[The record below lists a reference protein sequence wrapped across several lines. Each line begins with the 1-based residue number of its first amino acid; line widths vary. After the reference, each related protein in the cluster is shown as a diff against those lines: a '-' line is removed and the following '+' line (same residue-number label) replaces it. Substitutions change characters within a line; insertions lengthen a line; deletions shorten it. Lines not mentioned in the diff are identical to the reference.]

1 LKVKIMAAECEETP
15 QEDPTGPEEMAN
27 IPSNW
32 RAPRAGWLKANW
44 DAALNNTSR
53 KMGIGVVVRNESG
66 EVVAALAK
74 VIPFVEDP
82 TAAEA
87 IAAWHAVNLCVDRGF
102 HQVASVGEGLTN
114 CSFCAQPNLAKLELL
129 WTVVRRHKSEVLE
142 HASGGNQ
149 IC

>member
-102 HQVASVGEGLTN
+102 HQV
-114 CSFCAQPNLAKLELL
+114 
-129 WTVVRRHKSEVLE
+129 VLE
-142 HASGGNQ
+142 RDSQIVVSALNQ
-149 IC
+149 TSPSWSSYGQLLEDTKVKS